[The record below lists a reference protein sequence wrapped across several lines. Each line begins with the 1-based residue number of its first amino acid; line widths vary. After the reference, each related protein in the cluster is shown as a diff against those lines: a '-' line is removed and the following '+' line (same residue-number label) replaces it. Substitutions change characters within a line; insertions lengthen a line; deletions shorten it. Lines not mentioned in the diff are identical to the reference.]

1 MYIHAHTYTYDL
13 KIFNLRLFIIN
24 QMILSSKKGSNNENN
39 ETY

>member
-1 MYIHAHTYTYDL
+1 MYIHAHTYTCDL

-24 QMILSSKKGSNNENN
+24 QMILSSIKGSNNENN